1 MLVLCIVSGAAALQS
16 AIGFGMGLIAAP
28 LLLLV
33 APELV
38 PGPLVLA
45 SVVLTGLSAYRDR
58 EHIDLR
64 GMGAALAGRA
74 VGTLAAAIF
83 LSLASASLFNLTFG
97 GMVMLAAVLSAAGAR
112 FVPTRTTSLVA
123 GSASGLMG
131 TISAIGGPPMALIYQ
146 HSDSGVMRGTLA
158 GYFVLGTAFTL
169 VALWWVGLFG
179 EQEALL
185 GLILMPAMALGFG
198 LGHLLNRGIS
208 PGLLRILI
216 LGLSFASGLFVFLRT
231 AL

>member
-1 MLVLCIVSGAAALQS
+1 
-16 AIGFGMGLIAAP
+16 MGLIAAP

-33 APELV
+33 APQLV

-64 GMGAALAGRA
+64 GMGAALVGRA
-74 VGTLAAAIF
+74 AGTLVAALF

-97 GMVMLAAVLSAAGAR
+97 SMVMLAAVFSATGAR
-112 FVPTRTTSLVA
+112 FVPTRNSALIA
-123 GSASGLMG
+123 GGASGLMG

-146 HSDSGVMRGTLA
+146 HSGAGIMRGTLA
-158 GYFVLGTAFTL
+158 GYFVLGTGFTL

-179 EQEALL
+179 QREALL
-185 GLILMPAMALGFG
+185 GLTLMPAMALGFG
-198 LGHLLNRGIS
+198 LGHLLHRGIS
-208 PGLLRILI
+208 DRMLRILI
-216 LGLSFASGLFVFLRT
+216 IGLSFASGLFVFLRT